1 MTKNLKRQH
10 TVMEESYMYNL
21 INQERAHKVARNIKY
36 LIQEDLMDF
45 DTKINTDHQSITL
58 NYRKLDSELSFDEYE
73 VFDGKII
80 NPKMNIKKIIHPELE
95 ELDLEDLR
103 VITNLDDLF
112 FENKEFKL
120 SPAPR

>member
-10 TVMEESYMYNL
+10 TVMEDSYIYNI

-80 NPKMNIKKIIHPELE
+80 NPKMNIEKIIHPELE